1 MRLIVFAA
9 LLIAAHVCGAQVYEC
24 RVGEVRQFSDRPC
37 GEVVKAWSFN
47 EAPAA
52 QPQAADRAPAERKR
66 ESKNRSGPRRAPR
79 ARVESYRCSA
89 GARVW
94 YQHDRCSGA
103 RGEAVRSVRI
113 ARSEACR
120 EINRPAASLRRGSE
134 RDGRASPYEKAM
146 GRDPC

>member
-1 MRLIVFAA
+1 MRSIVFAA

-24 RVGEVRQFSDRPC
+24 RDGAVRQFSDRPC
-37 GEVVKAWSFN
+37 GDVVKAWNFT

-52 QPQAADRAPAERKR
+52 QPQSAERAPAERKR
-66 ESKNRSGPRRAPR
+66 ESKNHSRTRQAPR

-103 RGEAVRSVRI
+103 RGEAVRSERI

-134 RDGRASPYEKAM
+134 RDGRASPYDKAM